1 MRAAR
6 GQFPEFELN
15 RLGNAFYQSPTPLG
29 QGEDDFAALGGQLDE
44 GGGDRLV
51 GNIAGAEPVHAGAPP
66 GLSVAPD
73 TERDR
78 TRPCAQ
84 YLDCPATLGGQ
95 FRESAC
101 NCLAH
106 SVRSCGGQAK
116 DAGAPRRAGGLAPRD
131 EGCAVPLRTR
141 LTCSRPCV
149 GIPPR
154 RAPLTSQAPPLKRP
168 ASR

>member
-6 GQFPEFELN
+6 GQFPKFELN

-29 QGEDDFAALGGQLDE
+29 QSEDDFAALGGQLDE
-44 GGGDRLV
+44 GGGDWLV

-78 TRPCAQ
+78 PRPCAQ

-101 NCLAH
+101 NRLAH
-106 SVRSCGGQAK
+106 SVRSRGQAK
-116 DAGAPRRAGGLAPRD
+116 DARRAPRRRANSRHTTRAAPSLYERASPVHGLVSASPHV
-131 EGCAVPLRTR
+131 E
-141 LTCSRPCV
+141 
-149 GIPPR
+149 PPNLSSST
-154 RAPLTSQAPPLKRP
+154 A
-168 ASR
+168 